1 MPGLFKFQLSSK
13 IHLFYFSFYS
23 LSGAPR
29 VVDFL
34 SFLFFI
40 SSELIQGFL
49 DISVVKNP
57 LASAEYTGGGNG
69 SPLQYSCLENP
80 MDRRVWWAIAHRVT
94 ESNATEQLNM
104 QAELIHIRI
113 LEVYPARWLPSHLL
127 WWQVRFSIILSLA
140 L

>member
-34 SFLFFI
+34 SFFFFFFN

-49 DISVVKNP
+49 DSSVVKNP
-57 LASAEYTGGGNG
+57 LASAEYTGGRNG

-80 MDRRVWWAIAHRVT
+80 MDRGVWWAIVHRVA

-104 QAELIHIRI
+104 QAELIHII
-113 LEVYPARWLPSHLL
+113 LEQLEY
-127 WWQVRFSIILSLA
+127 
-140 L
+140 